1 MLPIRPLLF
10 VFILVLGLLTSAC
23 ERKPPDNSKVLAT
36 VNDEVITENVYQHY
50 LGMRQSRQG
59 PIANKEK
66 EKEIVLNELIDRI
79 LLSQYALDNKIDQD
93 PEVYMLIERVRE
105 NILVQSMIRKVL
117 SENPISMEDIKKR
130 FEQEV
135 KNTNK
140 TEYKV
145 RHILVN
151 SEDEGKK
158 IIKRLRRG
166 TGFAALAKQKSVDV
180 QSGEKGGDLGW
191 INQGMVVPE
200 FFNAMITIKK
210 GDISK
215 TPVRS
220 QFGWHIIRVDN
231 KRPLKIPTFEEFM
244 VDKRAIANLQK
255 RIQDERIS
263 ALINELKQKAKI
275 TVK

>member
-1 MLPIRPLLF
+1 MLSIRYPLF
-10 VFILVLGLLTSAC
+10 VFILVLGLLASAC
-23 ERKPPDNSKVLAT
+23 ERKPADNSKVLAT

-50 LGMRQSRQG
+50 LSLRQSRQG
-59 PIANKEK
+59 PIANKKK

-93 PEVYMLIERVRE
+93 PEVYMLIKRVRE
-105 NILVQSMIRKVL
+105 NILVQTMIRKVL
-117 SENPISMEDIKKR
+117 SENPISKEDIKKR

-135 KNTNK
+135 KNTHK

-151 SEDEGKK
+151 SEDEGNK

-166 TGFAALAKQKSVDV
+166 AGFAALAKQKSADV
-180 QSGEKGGDLGW
+180 QSGKRGGDLGW
-191 INQGMVVPE
+191 INQDMVVPE
-200 FFNAMITIKK
+200 FFNAMITMKK
-210 GDISK
+210 GGISK
-215 TPVRS
+215 TPVKS
-220 QFGWHIIRVDN
+220 EFGWHIIRVDN
-231 KRPLKIPTFEEFM
+231 KRPLKIPTFEKFM
-244 VDKRAIANLQK
+244 ADKRAIANLQR